1 MNLVIVES
9 PAKAKTINK
18 YLGDNYTVLASYGHI
33 RDLPSKNGS
42 VDPENKFQM
51 EWEIDSFSKKYLKEI
66 TDVAKDSDKIIL
78 ATDPDRE
85 GEAIA
90 WHVKEFL
97 DEKKILKDKKIERV
111 VFNEITKK
119 AVINGIENPRSLE
132 GQLVD
137 AYMARRA
144 LDYLVGF
151 NISPILWT
159 KLPGSKSAGRVQ
171 SVALRLLTEREHE
184 IEVFNPEEFWTINV
198 NFITSSKNI
207 LTSSISELNGEKIE
221 KFSFRNKEDV
231 NNAISKIKE
240 KKYSIK
246 DITSK
251 IYTRNPSG
259 PFTTST
265 LQQSAS
271 SKLGFGAS
279 RTMQIAQRLY
289 QGIEIDGDTKGLITY
304 MRTDGTN
311 ISKEAIPLF
320 RKYIEENYGDDYLPE
335 QANNYS
341 GKKAKNAQEAH
352 EAIRPTEIKNSPES
366 IKKYLSTDQYKL
378 YDLIWSRALSSQ
390 MQPAKFDRKTILI
403 TSEDGKNILKSSGS
417 TVKFDGF
424 LKLQKIDENDD
435 EKILPEVSKG
445 PIEIKEFN
453 DEQHFTQPPPRFSEA
468 SLVKKLEELGIGRP
482 STYASIISVI
492 SNRGYA
498 DIVNKRFFPTDRGKL
513 LSAFLE
519 KLFSRYVDY
528 DFTAKLEDQL
538 DDITSGKEN
547 WIKVLDQFWIDFN
560 KNVLNVKEKR
570 TREVLDLLN
579 DSLGKLIFDTDEN
592 GKIDRKC
599 KLCQTGEL
607 SLKNSFRGGA
617 FIGCS
622 GYPECKFT
630 RPLSKIKASQQ
641 VNLAEPKL
649 IGKNDIGKDIYLK
662 NGRFGPYLQYELS
675 DEEIEN
681 IKKPKTKTKKKKK
694 EESNF
699 KNVSIPKG
707 LDIENVDLDKAKYLC
722 SLPKIIG
729 KHPDLDKDITINV
742 GRFGPYLKCDN
753 KSARLESIDE
763 LFNIGLNRAITLI
776 SEAKP
781 GRISSSIIKDLGEH
795 PEDKKPVRI
804 MKGQYGPYIKY
815 KSLNA
820 TIPEEK
826 DPAELTMEEALIL
839 IEKRKEYDRSKK
851 RKKKMKL
858 LIFIILI
865 LNLCL
870 STSFSAEKK
879 DCSKFKKFSKNHIAC
894 KASNLKAGT
903 KNTAGKIKN
912 KTGNILKVTTG
923 IFKKN

>member
-18 YLGDNYTVLASYGHI
+18 YLGSDYTVLASYGHI

-42 VDPENKFQM
+42 VDPKNSFKM
-51 EWEIDSFSKKYLKEI
+51 IWEVDSFSKKYLKEI
-66 TDVAKDSDKIIL
+66 TDTAKNSEKIIL

-97 DEKKILKDKKIERV
+97 NEKKLLKDKKVERV

-119 AVINGIENPRSLE
+119 AVTNGIDNPRNIE
-132 GQLVD
+132 NELVD

-184 IEVFNPEEFWTINV
+184 IEVFKPDEFWTLNLNFLTKENLNIN
-198 NFITSSKNI
+198 TSIAQLDDK
-207 LTSSISELNGEKIE
+207 KIE
-221 KFSFRNKEDV
+221 KFSFKNKEDI
-231 NNAISKIKE
+231 NNALDLIKN
-240 KKYSIK
+240 KKYNIT
-246 DITSK
+246 DIISK

-265 LQQSAS
+265 LQQTSS

-289 QGIEIDGDTKGLITY
+289 QGIDIDGETVGLITY

-311 ISKEAIPLF
+311 ISKDAIATF
-320 RKYIEENYGDDYLPE
+320 RDFITQNYGETYLPP
-335 QANNYS
+335 APLNYS

-352 EAIRPTEIKNSPES
+352 EAIRPTEIGRVPEDM
-366 IKKYLSTDQYKL
+366 KKYLSTDQYKL
-378 YDLIWSRALSSQ
+378 YNLIWSRSLSSQ
-390 MQPAKFDRKTILI
+390 MESAKFDRKTITI
-403 TSEDGKNILKSSGS
+403 TSEDNKNICKASGS
-417 TVKFDGF
+417 TLKFDGF
-424 LKLQKIDENDD
+424 LKVSRIDENKED
-435 EKILPEVSKG
+435 ENILPEVDKG
-445 PIEIKEFN
+445 EVEFKDFT
-453 DEQHFTQPPPRFSEA
+453 DEQHFTQPPPRYSEA

-498 DIVNKRFFPTDRGKL
+498 DIENKRFFPTDRGKL

-519 KLFSRYVDY
+519 KLFSKYVDY

-538 DDITSGKEN
+538 DDITAGKEN
-547 WIKVLDQFWIDFN
+547 WIKVLEEFWRDFN
-560 KNVLNVKEKR
+560 LNVADVKEKR
-570 TREVLDLLN
+570 TREVLDMLN
-579 DSLGKLIFDTDEN
+579 ESLGSLIFEVDKD
-592 GKIDRKC
+592 GKINRKC
-599 KLCQTGEL
+599 KLCDSGQL

-622 GYPECKFT
+622 NYPDCKFT
-630 RPLSKIKASQQ
+630 RPLSKSKAAQQ
-641 VNLAEPKL
+641 LTLAEPKL
-649 IGKNDIGKDIYLK
+649 IGQNDIGKDIYLK
-662 NGRFGPYLQYELS
+662 NGRFGPYLQYEK
-675 DEEIEN
+675 EIED
-681 IKKPKTKTKKKKK
+681 IEETKKKKK
-694 EESNF
+694 KLKKEDNNM

-707 LDIENVDLDKAKYLC
+707 IDIKSIDLDRAKYLC
-722 SLPKIIG
+722 SLPISLG
-729 KHPDLDKDITINV
+729 KNPENDKDITVNV
-742 GRFGPYLKCDN
+742 GRFGPYLKCEN
-753 KSARLESIDE
+753 KSARLENVEEIFS
-763 LFNIGLNRAITLI
+763 IGLNRAVTLI
-776 SEAKP
+776 AEAKP
-781 GRISSSIIKDLGEH
+781 GRISSSLIKDLGEH

-826 DPAELTMEEALIL
+826 DPIELTMEEALIL
-839 IEKRKEYDRSKK
+839 IEKRKEYDKN
-851 RKKKMKL
+851 KKK
-858 LIFIILI
+858 
-865 LNLCL
+865 
-870 STSFSAEKK
+870 KK
-879 DCSKFKKFSKNHIAC
+879 
-894 KASNLKAGT
+894 
-903 KNTAGKIKN
+903 GK
-912 KTGNILKVTTG
+912 
-923 IFKKN
+923 

>member
-18 YLGDNYTVLASYGHI
+18 YLGENYTVLASYGHI

-42 VDPENKFQM
+42 VDPKDKFKM
-51 EWEIDSFSKKYLKEI
+51 IWEVDSFSKKYLKEI
-66 TDVAKDSDKIIL
+66 ADVAKKSKKIIL

-90 WHVKEFL
+90 WHVKEYL
-97 DEKKILKDKKIERV
+97 HEKKILNDKKIERV

-119 AVINGIENPRSLE
+119 AVTNGIDNPRNIE
-132 GQLVD
+132 PNLVD

-184 IEVFNPEEFWTINV
+184 IEQFKPEEFWSLNINFKTNDGIV
-198 NFITSSKNI
+198 LNSNI
-207 LTSSISELNGEKIE
+207 ALLNNSKIE
-221 KFSFRNKEDV
+221 KFTFRNKEDI
-231 NNAISKIKE
+231 NKAIKE
-240 KKYSIK
+240 IKNFKYKIS
-246 DITSK
+246 DISSK
-251 IYTRNPSG
+251 IYTRNPLG

-265 LQQSAS
+265 LQQTSS

-289 QGIEIDGDTKGLITY
+289 QGIDIDGDTVGLITY

-311 ISKEAIPLF
+311 ISSDAITDLRNF
-320 RKYIEENYGDDYLPE
+320 IKKSYGDNYLPKE
-335 QANNYS
+335 PNNYS

-352 EAIRPTEIKNSPES
+352 EAIRPTDISRTPES
-366 IKKYLSTDQYKL
+366 IKKFLSTDQIKL

-390 MQPAKFDRKTILI
+390 MESAKFDRKTITI
-403 TSEDGKNILKSSGS
+403 VSENLSNQFRCSGS
-417 TVKFDGF
+417 TVKFEGF
-424 LKLQKIDENDD
+424 LKVTRIDEEED
-435 EKILPEVSKG
+435 EKLLPDVKKEEVS
-445 PIEIKEFN
+445 INDFI

-519 KLFSRYVDY
+519 KLFSKYVDY
-528 DFTAKLEDQL
+528 GFTAGLEEQL
-538 DDITSGKEN
+538 DDITAGKEE
-547 WIKVLDQFWIDFN
+547 WIKVLDDFWKDFN
-560 KNVLNVKEKR
+560 VNVSNVKEKR

-579 DSLGKLIFDTDEN
+579 ESLGELIFESDEN
-592 GKIDRKC
+592 GKINRKC
-599 KLCQTGEL
+599 KLCNNGEL

-622 GYPECKFT
+622 NYPECKFT
-630 RPLSKIKASQQ
+630 RPLSKSKA
-641 VNLAEPKL
+641 NANIALAEPKL
-649 IGKNDIGKDIYLK
+649 IGQNLNGKDIYLK
-662 NGRFGPYLQYELS
+662 NGRFGPYLQYEMIG
-675 DEEIEN
+675 EE
-681 IKKPKTKTKKKKK
+681 TTSKKKKK
-694 EESNF
+694 NKDNENL

-707 LDIENVDLDKAKYLC
+707 IAIDQIDLEKARYLC

-729 KHPDLDKDITINV
+729 QHPENGKDITINS

-753 KSARLESIDE
+753 KSARLENIEE
-763 LFNIGLNRAITLI
+763 LFSIGLNRAITLI
-776 SEAKP
+776 AEAKP
-781 GRISSSIIKDLGEH
+781 GRISSSLIKDLGEH
-795 PEDKKPVRI
+795 PDDKKPVRI

-826 DPAELTMEEALIL
+826 DPTELTMEEALIL
-839 IEKRKEYDRSKK
+839 IEKRKEYDKNKKK
-851 RKKKMKL
+851 RKK
-858 LIFIILI
+858 
-865 LNLCL
+865 
-870 STSFSAEKK
+870 
-879 DCSKFKKFSKNHIAC
+879 
-894 KASNLKAGT
+894 
-903 KNTAGKIKN
+903 
-912 KTGNILKVTTG
+912 
-923 IFKKN
+923 

>member
-18 YLGDNYTVLASYGHI
+18 YLGSDYTVLASYGHI

-42 VDPENKFQM
+42 VDPENNFKM
-51 EWEIDSFSKKYLKEI
+51 IWEVDSFSKKYLKEI
-66 TDVAKDSDKIIL
+66 AESAKESKKIIL

-97 DEKKILKDKKIERV
+97 DEKKLLKDKEVERV

-119 AVINGIENPRSLE
+119 AVTSGIENPRQIE
-132 GQLVD
+132 PHLVN

-184 IEVFNPEEFWTINV
+184 IEIFQPKEFWTL
-198 NFITSSKNI
+198 NI
-207 LTSSISELNGEKIE
+207 LFINSKKKKINTTISQLDDIKIE
-221 KFSFRNKEDV
+221 KFSFKNKEDI
-231 NNAISKIKE
+231 NNALSQIKN
-240 KKYSIK
+240 KKYSIT
-246 DITSK
+246 DINSK
-251 IYTRNPSG
+251 TYNRNPSG

-265 LQQSAS
+265 LQQTAS

-289 QGIEIDGDTKGLITY
+289 QGIDIEGETVGLITY

-311 ISKEAIPLF
+311 ISKEAVYSF
-320 RKYIEENYGDDYLPE
+320 RDFIIKNYGDKYLPE
-335 QANNYS
+335 QALNYS

-352 EAIRPTEIKNSPES
+352 EAIRPTEIDRKPEE

-378 YDLIWSRALSSQ
+378 YNLIWSRSLSSQ
-390 MQPAKFDRKTILI
+390 MRSAKFDRKTITI
-403 TSEDGKNILKSSGS
+403 NSDDNKNIFKASGS
-417 TVKFDGF
+417 TLKFDGF
-424 LKLQKIDENDD
+424 LKLYKIDENDSD
-435 EKILPEVSKG
+435 NENILPDVEKDEVKFDDY
-445 PIEIKEFN
+445 I
-453 DEQHFTQPPPRFSEA
+453 DEQHYTQPPPRYSEA

-492 SNRGYA
+492 ANRGYA
-498 DIVNKRFFPTDRGKL
+498 EINNKRFFPTDRGKL

-519 KLFSRYVDY
+519 KLFTKYVDY

-547 WIKVLDQFWIDFN
+547 WIKVLENFWKDFN
-560 KNVLNVKEKR
+560 INVSGVKEKR

-579 DSLGKLIFDTDEN
+579 ESLGSLIFEVDKN
-592 GKIDRKC
+592 GNINRKC
-599 KLCQTGEL
+599 QLCETGQL

-622 GYPECKFT
+622 NYPECKFT
-630 RPLSKIKASQQ
+630 RPLSKSKAAQQ
-641 VNLAEPKL
+641 LTLAEPKL
-649 IGKNDIGKDIYLK
+649 IGKNDNDKNIYLK
-662 NGRFGPYLQYELS
+662 NGRFGPYLQFEKEIT
-675 DEEIEN
+675 EEEVTI
-681 IKKPKTKTKKKKK
+681 KKKKK
-694 EESNF
+694 KLKKEENNL

-707 LDIENVDLDKAKYLC
+707 IDIDNIDLEKAKYLC
-722 SLPKIIG
+722 SLPISLG
-729 KHPDLDKDITINV
+729 KNPDNNKDITVNV
-742 GRFGPYLKCDN
+742 GRFGPYLKCEN
-753 KSARLESIDE
+753 KSARLENVDE
-763 LFNIGLNRAITLI
+763 LFTIGLNRAVTLI
-776 SEAKP
+776 AEAKP
-781 GRISSSIIKDLGEH
+781 GRISSSMIKDLGEH
-795 PEDKKPVRI
+795 PDDKKPVRI

-826 DPAELTMEEALIL
+826 DPVELTMEEALIL
-839 IEKRKEYDRSKK
+839 IEKRKEYDKN
-851 RKKKMKL
+851 KKK
-858 LIFIILI
+858 
-865 LNLCL
+865 
-870 STSFSAEKK
+870 KK
-879 DCSKFKKFSKNHIAC
+879 
-894 KASNLKAGT
+894 
-903 KNTAGKIKN
+903 GK
-912 KTGNILKVTTG
+912 
-923 IFKKN
+923 